1 MSVILRVATLWL
13 VLMVVSGCATPPAI
27 PFDRASAGDIKT
39 IGILAP
45 AFPERPTAF
54 VAASPGQSFGL
65 IGALIDAGIQANQ
78 EKRLNA
84 ALDSQQFVA
93 DPVFT
98 DSLAEAAKAQ
108 GYAVTPIHVDRV
120 KKDRFLEQYPP
131 IDETKVDAY
140 LDVIFVNYGYM
151 AAGMA
156 DSSPFRPWITMRCQL
171 VRASDSTVLMQ
182 DAVNYNPL
190 GRVGQNGTTV
200 TLSPDP
206 TFAFSNMETLESS
219 PARAAEGLQVAL
231 GKVAAAVGT
240 LLR

>member
-1 MSVILRVATLWL
+1 MPVLLRAATLWL
-13 VLMVVSGCATPPAI
+13 LLMGITGCATPPAV

-54 VAASPGQSFGL
+54 IAASPGRSFGL
-65 IGALIDAGIQANQ
+65 IGALIDAGIQENL

-93 DPVFT
+93 STIFT
-98 DSLAEAAKAQ
+98 DTLTEAVKAQ
-108 GYAVTPIHVDRV
+108 GYAVTVIPVDRV
-120 KKDRFLEQYPP
+120 KKDGFLEQYPP
-131 IDETKVDAY
+131 AGETKVDAY
-140 LDVIFVNYGYM
+140 LDVIFFNLGYM

-156 DSSPFRPWITMRCQL
+156 DSAPYRPWVTMRCQL
-171 VRASDSTVLMQ
+171 VRAGDSTVLMQ
-182 DAVNYNPL
+182 DAVLYNPL
-190 GRVGQNGTTV
+190 RVGQQGTSV

-206 TFAFSNMETLESS
+206 AYAFPKIETLEAS
-219 PARAAEGLQVAL
+219 PTRAAEGLRVAL
-231 GKVAAAVGT
+231 GEVANAVGT